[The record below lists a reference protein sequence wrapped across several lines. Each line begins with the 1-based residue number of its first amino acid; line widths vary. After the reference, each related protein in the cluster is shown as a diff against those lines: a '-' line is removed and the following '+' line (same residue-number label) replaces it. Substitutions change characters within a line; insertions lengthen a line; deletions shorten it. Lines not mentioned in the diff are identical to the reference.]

1 MSDNVF
7 VDTNILV
14 YARDAAYPEKQ
25 TAAERWMR
33 ELWEKETGRT
43 SFQVLNEYFVTVT
56 YKLTPGLIPERAWED
71 VRDLMAWEPQAMNR
85 PCLELARHLSL
96 RYSFSW
102 WDSLVVSAAQL
113 QHCTVLLTEDMQD
126 GMMIDEMRIVNPFS

>member
-1 MSDNVF
+1 MSWRN
-7 VDTNILV
+7 
-14 YARDAAYPEKQ
+14 
-25 TAAERWMR
+25 
-33 ELWEKETGRT
+33 GRGR
-43 SFQVLNEYFVTVT
+43 VP
-56 YKLTPGLIPERAWED
+56 PGT
-71 VRDLMAWEPQAMNR
+71 AWEPQAINR
-85 PCLELARHLSL
+85 PCLELARHRAI